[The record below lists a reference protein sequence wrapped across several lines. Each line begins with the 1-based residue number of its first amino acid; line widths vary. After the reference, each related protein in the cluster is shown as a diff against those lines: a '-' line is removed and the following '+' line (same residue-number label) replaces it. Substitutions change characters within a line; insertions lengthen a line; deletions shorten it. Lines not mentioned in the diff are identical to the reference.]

1 MFMTSDPLDADLQ
14 DWLAGQF
21 REMHKQEIRRRRAC
35 AHQRIL
41 EPKRFVGGE
50 SA

>member
-1 MFMTSDPLDADLQ
+1 MSDPANADLQ

-21 REMHKQEIRRRRAC
+21 RAMHDQEIRRRRAMQ
-35 AHQRIL
+35 HQRIL
-41 EPKRFVGGE
+41 EPKRFVGRA